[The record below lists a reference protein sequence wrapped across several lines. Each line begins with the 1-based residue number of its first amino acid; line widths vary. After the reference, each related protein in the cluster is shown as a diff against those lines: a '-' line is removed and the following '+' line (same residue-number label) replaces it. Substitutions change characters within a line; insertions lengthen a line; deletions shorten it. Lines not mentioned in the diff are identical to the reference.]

1 MGMARNQEGME
12 RNQEKMESR
21 RDLLA
26 MMAKNQSA
34 VMVKKLQSQLRK
46 VISQNVLMDLH
57 QRSQM
62 VNQEMMARN
71 QEGMERNQEKMERN
85 QEAMERNQET
95 MERNQEEIN
104 LRKTMAESLLV
115 VMANNPHAVMDY
127 HGNGSRMI
135 RAAAQTK
142 LNLSAKM

>member
-1 MGMARNQEGME
+1 
-12 RNQEKMESR
+12 
-21 RDLLA
+21 
-26 MMAKNQSA
+26 
-34 VMVKKLQSQLRK
+34 
-46 VISQNVLMDLH
+46 VLMDLH
-57 QRSQM
+57 QRNQM
-62 VNQEMMARN
+62 NQEMMARN

-142 LNLSAKM
+142 LNLSAKMEKRQPVRMEPQKDHARINNLRFAQITMNHCAAMASHH